1 MNRRLFTIL
10 GLLLVFAMVG
20 MLVWVSNQLDTLR
33 PTPKVAPVPEPA
45 PSQSQEVPPA
55 VSQTPTASAALLEGY
70 GDPATPPIEDLRKI
84 QHVAVGYFSVV
95 KDSQRFPI
103 GGNADFAAALRGE
116 NPNREVFLP
125 ASHRLFSADGLILD
139 RWGTPLIV
147 HPQAWRQLELRSAGP
162 DRIPHNDDDLVLS
175 PTGNSSKGE

>member
-10 GLLLVFAMVG
+10 GLLLVFAMLG

-33 PTPKVAPVPEPA
+33 PPPPKVPVVT
-45 PSQSQEVPPA
+45 PSESQVPPPA
-55 VSQTPTASAALLEGY
+55 ASAAPTASEALLEGY
-70 GDPATPPIEDLRKI
+70 GDPASPPIEDLRKI

-95 KDSQRFPI
+95 KDPQRFPI

-125 ASHRLFSADGLILD
+125 ANHRLFSANGLILD

-147 HPQAWRQLELRSAGP
+147 HPQAWRELELRSAGP

-175 PTGNSSKGE
+175 PTGNSSGGK